1 MYTKTTNEI
10 SEKAPS
16 RRTGRG
22 ARVAGLTLREAEVL
36 RLLHSNRN
44 KRNTPHSRGETE
56 PGWCRPMD
64 LGGCQQSHHSNTLTR
79 LTSMGFVDMKPY
91 LSSDTHSRVYRM
103 SDAGQAAWAL
113 YAEHQR
119 HNHHRLR
126 SQSANLQPRPGLG
139 APQRVMPE

>member
-1 MYTKTTNEI
+1 MYIKTTNEI
-10 SEKAPS
+10 SEKPQS
-16 RRTGRG
+16 NRTGRG
-22 ARVAGLTLREAEVL
+22 ARVAGLTVREAEVL
-36 RLLHSNRN
+36 RLLNSNRN

-79 LTSMGFVDMKPY
+79 LTRMGFVDTKPY

-103 SDAGQAAWAL
+103 SDEGLAAWAL

-119 HNHHRLR
+119 HSRNPLL
-126 SQSANLQPRPGLG
+126 SQSVSPQLRPRP
-139 APQRVMPE
+139 